1 MMTWLLYT
9 LPENKR
15 TTYLIGLWLAL
26 VIVPDIILRS
36 HFSTPQQFINFLCY
50 DVVYYYMLKKGYF
63 DR

>member
-1 MMTWLLYT
+1 MMNWLLYT

-50 DVVYYYMLKKGYF
+50 EFL
-63 DR
+63 